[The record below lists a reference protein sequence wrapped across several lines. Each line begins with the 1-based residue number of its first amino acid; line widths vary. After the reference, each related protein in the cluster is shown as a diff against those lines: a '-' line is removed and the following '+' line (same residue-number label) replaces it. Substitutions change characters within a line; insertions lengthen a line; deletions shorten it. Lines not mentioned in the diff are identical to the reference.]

1 MSEDSSVS
9 SAPYRVEVAS
19 PARRDLER
27 LPSRIV
33 HAVIEFI
40 SGPLAEN
47 PCRLS
52 KPLRD
57 ELAGIRS
64 ARRGDYRT
72 LLRIDDSGHTIVIVR
87 IDHRAHA
94 YRT

>member
-1 MSEDSSVS
+1 MSDAPTDSPD
-9 SAPYRVEVAS
+9 PYRVEVAS
-19 PARRDLER
+19 PARRDLQR

-47 PCRLS
+47 PHPLG

-57 ELAGIRS
+57 DLGGLHS

-72 LLRIDDSGHTIVIVR
+72 LLRIDAPNHTIVVVK